1 MMLWTASLGPF
12 WSPETLS
19 QTSIIAPQ
27 SSEVKLSSVAL
38 TILELAYG
46 EEIGV

>member
-19 QTSIIAPQ
+19 QTSIMAPQ

-38 TILELAYG
+38 TVLELACG
-46 EEIGV
+46 QEPGA